1 MSGPGLLLGILIA
14 AFIALVYHFIM
25 GGSIRRMGQHIL
37 AAVVSFFAGHLL
49 SEFIGQQIL
58 RFGTLNLLPAI
69 MASVIGLITA
79 TILLGPEEKKPPRR
93 KSRRWFGRKQ
103 S

>member
-1 MSGPGLLLGILIA
+1 MSGPGILLGILIA
-14 AFIALVYHFIM
+14 TFLALVYHFIV
-25 GGSIRRMGQHIL
+25 GGSLRRMGQHIA

-69 MASVIGLITA
+69 LATVIGLITA
-79 TILLGPEEKKPPRR
+79 SILLGPEEIKPPRR
-93 KSRRWFGRKQ
+93 KSRRWFGRR
-103 S
+103 

>member
-1 MSGPGLLLGILIA
+1 MNAPGILLGTLIA
-14 AFIALVYHFIM
+14 AFLALVYHFIV
-25 GGSIRRMGQHIL
+25 GGSFRRMGQHIL

-69 MASVIGLITA
+69 LATIIGLITA
-79 TILLGPEEKKPPRR
+79 SILLGPEEIKPPRR
-93 KSRRWFGRKQ
+93 KSRRWFRRR
-103 S
+103 

>member
-14 AFIALVYHFIM
+14 SFVALVYHFIV
-25 GGSIRRMGQHIL
+25 GGSLRRMGQHIL

-69 MASVIGLITA
+69 LATIIGLITA
-79 TILLGPEEKKPPRR
+79 SILLGPEEVKPPRH
-93 KSRRWFGRKQ
+93 KSRRWFRRR
-103 S
+103 